1 MSIDVIWLKKDIR
14 LHDHGPF
21 GFVARSGRPF
31 LLVFIYE
38 PSQLSH
44 YSVHGSHIH
53 FANEGLLDLE
63 RRIKS
68 MCIVGN
74 NKDIPGNNKDMPH
87 PDSTSPC
94 ITFMNGEAVE
104 IFEKINRDYYPI
116 GKILA
121 HEETG
126 HLASYARDKAVKRWC
141 RKKNIEFT
149 EFSQTGVT
157 RGLKKRDDFSKKYN
171 EFMNLCEHLSPSA
184 EVFQRQLVRNVP
196 SCGII
201 SPLALM
207 SVNRE
212 HVEDREK
219 RQRGGEMI
227 ALQLLDSFL
236 NSRGEG
242 FQRGISSPLTSWSS
256 CSRLSPYFSMGH
268 ISIRHTLHALSRRQL
283 ELRAL
288 KTETKSQWAQS
299 LASFNS
305 RLRWRS
311 HFMQKFEDETQMEH
325 HAQCPAYENLRAA
338 PEDWNEEYFLAWAE
352 GRTGFPLVDACMRCL
367 LIHGWVNFRM
377 RAMLVSFA
385 CYNLWLDWRRIAPH
399 LARCFLDYEPGIH
412 YPQLQMQA
420 GTTGIN
426 TMRVY
431 SVTKQAKDQDKDGIF
446 IRRYIPELR
455 KVPNK
460 YIHEPWK
467 LPADQQALLGVHIGT
482 DQQKRQGKLQIF
494 GTKVESENV
503 SNVVSG
509 TFYPF
514 PIVDEGSSARLAKD
528 RVSSIKKKSTT
539 KAQAAEVMEKH
550 GSRMG
555 RRDLGKNSGVKRKIA
570 TIESTSSKK
579 IKFDVGKISERVQAA
594 GEKVIL
600 EDGVELSPVVHAAFK
615 LSQHSD
621 ERPDENVGKDTKT
634 NLNKHSTVFQ
644 PSSNTSDAQSTK
656 SLKQTSI
663 SSMFK
668 KIGNGSDRNN
678 RSSKDCIS
686 NSYNSFNGEGSA
698 INSIINSNNSCIS
711 SSSSSSTSNS
721 NSSSYQVSDVWE
733 CAVCTFVNRKPLAPV
748 CEICESPRNL

>member
-1 MSIDVIWLKKDIR
+1 
-14 LHDHGPF
+14 
-21 GFVARSGRPF
+21 
-31 LLVFIYE
+31 
-38 PSQLSH
+38 
-44 YSVHGSHIH
+44 
-53 FANEGLLDLE
+53 
-63 RRIKS
+63 
-68 MCIVGN
+68 
-74 NKDIPGNNKDMPH
+74 
-87 PDSTSPC
+87 
-94 ITFMNGEAVE
+94 
-104 IFEKINRDYYPI
+104 
-116 GKILA
+116 
-121 HEETG
+121 
-126 HLASYARDKAVKRWC
+126 
-141 RKKNIEFT
+141 
-149 EFSQTGVT
+149 
-157 RGLKKRDDFSKKYN
+157 
-171 EFMNLCEHLSPSA
+171 
-184 EVFQRQLVRNVP
+184 
-196 SCGII
+196 
-201 SPLALM
+201 
-207 SVNRE
+207 
-212 HVEDREK
+212 
-219 RQRGGEMI
+219 
-227 ALQLLDSFL
+227 
-236 NSRGEG
+236 
-242 FQRGISSPLTSWSS
+242 
-256 CSRLSPYFSMGH
+256 
-268 ISIRHTLHALSRRQL
+268 
-283 ELRAL
+283 
-288 KTETKSQWAQS
+288 
-299 LASFNS
+299 
-305 RLRWRS
+305 
-311 HFMQKFEDETQMEH
+311 
-325 HAQCPAYENLRAA
+325 
-338 PEDWNEEYFLAWAE
+338 
-352 GRTGFPLVDACMRCL
+352 
-367 LIHGWVNFRM
+367 
-377 RAMLVSFA
+377 
-385 CYNLWLDWRRIAPH
+385 
-399 LARCFLDYEPGIH
+399 
-412 YPQLQMQA
+412 
-420 GTTGIN
+420 
-426 TMRVY
+426 
-431 SVTKQAKDQDKDGIF
+431 
-446 IRRYIPELR
+446 LR

-594 GEKVIL
+594 GEKVIR

-678 RSSKDCIS
+678 RSSKDCTS
-686 NSYNSFNGEGSA
+686 SSCSSFNGEGSA
-698 INSIINSNNSCIS
+698 ISSIINSNNSCIS

-721 NSSSYQVSDVWE
+721 NSSSYQVGDVWE

-748 CEICESPRNL
+748 CEICESPRDL

>member
-1 MSIDVIWLKKDIR
+1 MSIDVIWLKKDTRI
-14 LHDHGPF
+14 HDHGPF
-21 GFVARSGRPF
+21 GYITKSRRPF

-44 YSVHGSHIH
+44 YSVHGSHLH
-53 FANEGLLDLE
+53 FANEGLVDLD

-74 NKDIPGNNKDMPH
+74 NNNDMPCM
-87 PDSTSPC
+87 PC
-94 ITFMNGEAVE
+94 ITFFQGEAID
-104 IFEKINRDYYPI
+104 IFEKIHREYYTI

-126 HLASYARDKAVKRWC
+126 HLVSYERDKAVKRWC
-141 RKKNIEFT
+141 RKTKVEFK

-157 RGLKKRDDFSKKYN
+157 RALKKRDEFSKKYN
-171 EFMNLCEHLSPSA
+171 EFMNQLEHLSPSA

-212 HVEDREK
+212 HVQDREK
-219 RQRGGEMI
+219 RQRGGELL

-268 ISIRHTLHALSRRQL
+268 ISIRHTLHALSRRQQ

-288 KTETKSQWAQS
+288 KSDLNTKKNSQWVQS

-311 HFMQKFEDETQMEH
+311 HFMQKLESEPLMEH
-325 HAQCPAYENLRAA
+325 HAQCAAYENLRAA
-338 PEDWNEEYFLAWAE
+338 PEDWNEEYYLAWAE

-367 LIHGWVNFRM
+367 LIHGWVSFRM

-385 CYNLWLDWRRIAPH
+385 CYNLWLDWKRIAPH
-399 LARCFLDYEPGIH
+399 LARVFLDYEPGIH

-431 SVTKQAKDQDKDGIF
+431 SVTKQAKDQDKDGLF

-455 KVPNK
+455 NVPNK

-467 LPADQQALLGVHIGT
+467 MPADEQAVLGVHIGT
-482 DQQKRQGKLQIF
+482 PSPEQQKRQGKWQIF
-494 GTKVESENV
+494 GTKVESKSEDCI
-503 SNVVSG
+503 SDQRKIEEGQKRSLPAI

-539 KAQAAEVMEKH
+539 KVQAAEVMEKH
-550 GSRMG
+550 GSR
-555 RRDLGKNSGVKRKIA
+555 KNSGVKRKA
-570 TIESTSSKK
+570 PKEIESTSSKK
-579 IKFDVGKISERVQAA
+579 INFDVGKISERVQQVA
-594 GEKVIL
+594 GIEQAIR
-600 EDGVELSPVVHAAFK
+600 EDGVE
-615 LSQHSD
+615 
-621 ERPDENVGKDTKT
+621 NVSKDTKI
-634 NLNKHSTVFQ
+634 NVKKHKTIFQ
-644 PSSNTSDAQSTK
+644 PNPNANDSQNTK
-656 SLKQTSI
+656 SLKQQSI
-663 SSMFK
+663 SSMFAK
-668 KIGNGSDRNN
+668 SGNDGN
-678 RSSKDCIS
+678 SSSNKGGIS
-686 NSYNSFNGEGSA
+686 NSNNSFNGEGGA
-698 INSIINSNNSCIS
+698 NNSINDNNSSGINNSTS
-711 SSSSSSTSNS
+711 SSDITNNSSSSSTINNNS
-721 NSSSYQVSDVWE
+721 ALSDVWD

-748 CEICESPRNL
+748 CEMCESVRKTQSK